1 MGDLIEAIVR
11 LLRLEH
17 CCPPMNIGN
26 PTECTIEELAK
37 TVATIAG
44 VPFRVLQDDLPADE
58 PRKQSPDI
66 SLAQKELPWTPT
78 VNLYQR
84 PQLTY
89 EHLRQ
94 EMGNVWVD

>member
-1 MGDLIEAIVR
+1 
-11 LLRLEH
+11 
-17 CCPPMNIGN
+17 MNIGN
-26 PTECTIEELAK
+26 STEYTIEELAK

-58 PRKQSPDI
+58 PRKQCSDI
-66 SLAQKELPWTPT
+66 SLAQKELQWIPT
-78 VNLYQR
+78 VNLYQGL
-84 PQLTY
+84 QLTY